1 MRVLSIGVN
10 KCADE
15 VFKYIENEL
24 IQLKNDKIDYSID
37 KIKDEGYE
45 SIICKVPES
54 KSQARGTKQVYK
66 TLILN
71 VSNALADYIIRCYE
85 EKLIKRIVN
94 SNYCYFSKVERK
106 DILKEA
112 LNIVKNEDKSFLNTL
127 LQIRRRNII
136 VKSLMEYFESSNTII
151 LDGFINF
158 RLKDY
163 LKDLEEIVE
172 KAVDNFLMEKEYRE
186 FIRLL
191 KYFVDIQEPKYEN
204 IHIIATNHGTYT
216 LLDDRREEITN
227 ECIKE
232 YLNEISESEINY
244 DDLLVSS
251 LITLAPK
258 KITIHNISCF
268 KNKELLETI
277 HNIFYNNVCIC
288 RSCSICNVNINNSC
302 NLCRTEKLEVP
313 KNIT

>member
-1 MRVLSIGVN
+1 MRTRV
-10 KCADE
+10 
-15 VFKYIENEL
+15 
-24 IQLKNDKIDYSID
+24 
-37 KIKDEGYE
+37 
-45 SIICKVPES
+45 
-54 KSQARGTKQVYK
+54 
-66 TLILN
+66 
-71 VSNALADYIIRCYE
+71 
-85 EKLIKRIVN
+85 
-94 SNYCYFSKVERK
+94 
-106 DILKEA
+106 
-112 LNIVKNEDKSFLNTL
+112 FLNTL

>member
-1 MRVLSIGVN
+1 MQVLSIGVN

-15 VFKYIENEL
+15 VLKYIENEL
-24 IQLKNDKIDYSID
+24 VQLKNDKIYYSID
-37 KIKDEGYE
+37 KVNNEGHE
-45 SIICKVPES
+45 IIICKVHDTQCQN
-54 KSQARGTKQVYK
+54 KGAKQIYK
-66 TLILN
+66 ALMLN

-94 SNYCYFSKVERK
+94 SNYCYFSQMERK

-112 LNIVKNEDKSFLNTL
+112 LIVIKNEDKSFLNTL

-136 VKSLMEYFESSNTII
+136 VKSFMEYFESSNDII

-163 LKDLEEIVE
+163 IKDLEEIVE
-172 KAVDNFLMEKEYRE
+172 KAVDSFLMEKEYRE

-204 IHIIATNHGTYT
+204 IHIIVNNDGKYT
-216 LLDDRREEITN
+216 LLDERREEITN

-232 YLNEISESEINY
+232 YLNEISEGEINY

-258 KITIHNISCF
+258 KLIIHGIMYF

-277 HNIFYNNVCIC
+277 RNIFYKNVTIC
-288 RSCSICNVNINNSC
+288 NGCSICTTNSNNAKKTCKINNINN
-302 NLCRTEKLEVP
+302 K
-313 KNIT
+313 

>member
-1 MRVLSIGVN
+1 MQILSIGVN

-24 IQLKNDKIDYSID
+24 VQLKNDKIDYTID
-37 KIKDEGYE
+37 KVNDVGYDA
-45 SIICKVPES
+45 IICRVLAS
-54 KSQARGTKQVYK
+54 KPQTKEAKQIYK
-66 TLILN
+66 ALVLN

-85 EKLIKRIVN
+85 EKLIRRIVN
-94 SNYCYFSKVERK
+94 SNYCYFNQSERK

-112 LNIVKNEDKSFLNTL
+112 LSIIKNEDKSFLNTL

-136 VKSLMEYFESSNTII
+136 VKSLMEYFENSNTII

-204 IHIIATNHGTYT
+204 IHIIANNHGAYT

-232 YLNEISESEINY
+232 YLNEVSEGEINY

-268 KNKELLETI
+268 KNKELLETVR
-277 HNIFYNNVCIC
+277 NIFYNNVSIC
-288 RSCSICNVNINNSC
+288 KGCSICNTNSNNINV
-302 NLCRTEKLEVP
+302 LYRTDKFEMP
-313 KNIT
+313 KNIY